1 MDSLGVN
8 VEGGE
13 GQQLV
18 PTSLGNAEPHPMHT
32 PLTPHSRQ
40 AHRQKFMPGKREG
53 VGQSP
58 LPNPRGR
65 SSWKTLLQPPSC
77 QPHFSETSQVTG
89 RRSSKCSL
97 LLAWSLV
104 LRT

>member
-32 PLTPHSRQ
+32 NPTLTPGTQ
-40 AHRQKFMPGKREG
+40 QKFMPGKKGRCGTEPSAQSEG
-53 VGQSP
+53 QVP
-58 LPNPRGR
+58 LENPPAA
-65 SSWKTLLQPPSC
+65 TIMPAPLL
-77 QPHFSETSQVTG
+77 
-89 RRSSKCSL
+89 
-97 LLAWSLV
+97 
-104 LRT
+104 